1 MSNIYRAKGIKIADQ
16 YEDVGRLFK
25 KQLNQRIEVDS
36 KKMKMVDKVL
46 ANVRSNPDLLTF
58 YECFAGWARG
68 AGIDEQHAMYLLA
81 DNTSGCQTAI
91 VRYGSGVA
99 LLHTEE
105 DYYDVSARMN
115 TQHTIEFRDGARTLK
130 CLTYNDLMPG
140 AGLYGWQKDMI
151 IAVDSLFLREDGV
164 FEIERPMLANIIAW
178 LIWYE
183 TPRDADANS
192 IVAKLQKLGTMVDG
206 YAINVV
212 RRCKRSI
219 EGYKVTFA
227 RDEWEVEQLGD
238 KVGDNLRQVNIV
250 EPEYARKNSPVSR
263 YRHSPWKMGIDYYG
277 FLTRLRNMKSHIN
290 ENRELLTQQLVQAN
304 IESVHKVIHKTI
316 FEKYKKY
323 YVTEWMGAMCVGL
336 VDNAGLSVSTK
347 LNDKRPS
354 ELVEYVDLILGDG
367 LL

>member
-36 KKMKMVDKVL
+36 NKMKMVDKVL
-46 ANVRSNPDLLTF
+46 ANVRSNPSLLTF
-58 YECFAGWARG
+58 YKCFAGWARG
-68 AGIDEQHAMYLLA
+68 AQIDEQRAMYLFA

-91 VRYGSGVA
+91 IRYGSGVA

-105 DYYDVSARMN
+105 DYYDVAARMN
-115 TQHTIEFRDGARTLK
+115 TQHTIEFRDNTRSLK

-151 IAVDSLFLREDGV
+151 VAVDSLFLSEDKI

-183 TPRDADANS
+183 TPKNADAYS
-192 IVAKLQKLGTMVDG
+192 IVTKLKKLGTLVDG

-212 RRCKRSI
+212 RRSKGSI
-219 EGYKVTFA
+219 EGYKLTFA
-227 RDEWEVEQLGD
+227 RDEWEVEHLGD
-238 KVGDNLRQVNIV
+238 KVGNNLRQVNIV
-250 EPEYARKNSPVSR
+250 EPDYARKRRPVAK
-263 YRHSPWKMGIDYYG
+263 YRHTPWKMGLDYYG
-277 FLTRLRNMKSHIN
+277 FLKRLRDMKTHIN
-290 ENRELLTQQLVQAN
+290 EHRQLLALQIEQSNIKLVHQ
-304 IESVHKVIHKTI
+304 SIHKII
-316 FEKYKKY
+316 FEKYKKQ
-323 YVTEWMGAMCVGL
+323 YVTEWMGAMCVGFL
-336 VDNAGLSVSTK
+336 DSSGLSVSTK
-347 LNDKRPS
+347 LNDKRPI
-354 ELVEYVDLILGDG
+354 ETVEYVDLILGDG